1 VNSLIDRRGLL
12 VASIMLAAGAARA
25 NERLDFNHLY
35 KSVGVRGAV
44 FSDATI
50 RLAGASVTI
59 RGYMAP
65 PLAAESPFFVL
76 TSTPMTI
83 CPFCQSDADW
93 PIDIVV
99 IYMRRVMA
107 MVDGGT
113 RIEARGRLDIGSWTD
128 PKSGFVSLIRLVDA
142 EFRAV

>member
-1 VNSLIDRRGLL
+1 ML
-12 VASIMLAAGAARA
+12 VAGAAPA
-25 NERLDFNHLY
+25 EERLGFNDLY
-35 KSVGVRGAV
+35 KSLGVRGAV
-44 FSDATI
+44 FSDAVS
-50 RLAGASVTI
+50 RLAGASVAI

-65 PLAAESPFFVL
+65 PLVAESPLFVL

-99 IYMRRVMA
+99 IYMRRVIA

-128 PKSGFVSLIRLVDA
+128 PKSGFVSLLRLVDA
-142 EFRAV
+142 DFRVI